1 MATSIFD
8 NPIVVALILIGVIG
22 FVVSMLYKKKM
33 GSIDKFKE
41 FEPKKFSAMT
51 IKDMKEKI
59 DNQGT
64 KYKGLLY
71 IGLKKICKID
81 KYYIGKGKFALSV
94 YDPKTKAF
102 TVQNPEKD
110 TEYELMFLR
119 ARSNNILFR
128 LLGLRKIYYLLNYK
142 EKDVKTM
149 KFDEIGKKIFLPHS
163 TDLTSYGDV
172 WINSADSIEYINNI
186 SMKRTNEEIMMH
198 LENMPD
204 RVVHLEIEQAKRERI
219 SKIITDLE
227 KSKWEERKSAD
238 DTTIS

>member
-8 NPIVVALILIGVIG
+8 NPIVVALIFLGVIG
-22 FVVSMLYKKKM
+22 FVVSMLYKRKM
-33 GSIDKFKE
+33 STDKFKD

-51 IKDMKEKI
+51 IRDMKDKI
-59 DNQGT
+59 NTQGT
-64 KYKGLLY
+64 KYKGHLY
-71 IGLKKICKID
+71 IGLKKICRID
-81 KYYIGKGKFALSV
+81 MYYIGKGKFALSV

-102 TVQNPEKD
+102 SVQDTKSD
-110 TEYELMFLR
+110 TEYQLMFLR
-119 ARSNNILFR
+119 AKSTNIIYR
-128 LLGLRKIYYLLNYK
+128 LLGFRKVYYLLNYK
-142 EKDVKTM
+142 EKDVQTM

-172 WINSADSIEYINNI
+172 WVNSADSIEYINNI

-227 KSKWEERKSAD
+227 KSKWEDRKDAG
-238 DTTIS
+238 DTTIQ

>member
-1 MATSIFD
+1 MATSFFD
-8 NPIVVALILIGVIG
+8 NPIVVGLILLGVIG
-22 FVVSMLYKKKM
+22 FVVGSLYKRKT
-33 GSIDKFKE
+33 GTENFKD
-41 FEPKKFSAMT
+41 FVPRKFSESN
-51 IKDMKEKI
+51 IKDMKDKI

-64 KYKGLLY
+64 KYKGQLY

-94 YDPKTKAF
+94 YDPKTKSF
-102 TVQNPEKD
+102 TVQGKEKE
-110 TEYELMFLR
+110 TQYELMFLR
-119 ARSNNILFR
+119 AKSTNILFR
-128 LLGLRKIYYLLNYK
+128 LFGIRKVYYLLNYK

-149 KFDEIGKKIFLPHS
+149 KFDEINNKIFLPYS
-163 TDLTSYGDV
+163 TDLTSYADIWV
-172 WINSADSIEYINNI
+172 NSADSIEYINNI
-186 SMKRTNEEIMMH
+186 SMKRTNEDIMML

-227 KSKWEERKSAD
+227 KGKWEERKDAG

>member
-8 NPIVVALILIGVIG
+8 NPIIVALIFLGVIG

-33 GSIDKFKE
+33 STDKFKE
-41 FEPKKFSAMT
+41 FEPQKFSATT
-51 IKDMKEKI
+51 IRDMKQKI

-64 KYKGLLY
+64 KYKAHLY
-71 IGLKKICKID
+71 VGLKKICKID
-81 KYYIGKGKFALSV
+81 KYYIGKGKFALSI
-94 YDPKTKAF
+94 YDPKTKSFA
-102 TVQNPEKD
+102 VQDKEKD

-119 ARSNNILFR
+119 AKSNNIIFR
-128 LLGLRKIYYLLNYK
+128 LLGFRKVYYLLNYK

-149 KFDEIGKKIFLPHS
+149 KFDEINNRIYLPHS

-172 WINSADSIEYINNI
+172 WVNSADSIEYINNI

-227 KSKWEERKSAD
+227 KSKWEERKDAG
-238 DTTIS
+238 DTTVQ

>member
-8 NPIVVALILIGVIG
+8 NPIVVALILLGVIG
-22 FVVSMLYKKKM
+22 FVVSMLYKRKM
-33 GSIDKFKE
+33 STDNFQDFK
-41 FEPKKFSAMT
+41 PQKFSATT
-51 IKDMKEKI
+51 IRDMKEKI
-59 DNQGT
+59 ENQGT
-64 KYKGLLY
+64 KYKGQLY
-71 IGLKKICKID
+71 VGLKKICRID
-81 KYYIGKGKFALSV
+81 KYYIGKGKFALSI
-94 YDPKTKAF
+94 YDPKTKSFA
-102 TVQNPEKD
+102 VEGKDKD

-119 ARSNNILFR
+119 AKSNNIIYR
-128 LLGLRKIYYLLNYK
+128 LLGFRKVYYLLNFK

-149 KFDEIGKKIFLPHS
+149 KFDEINKRIYLPHS

-172 WINSADSIEYINNI
+172 WVNSADSIEYINNI

-227 KSKWEERKSAD
+227 KGKWEDRKDAG
-238 DTTIS
+238 DTTIQ